1 MVSVPLPSRLYSWRR
16 EPGFSN
22 SCSMASLRC
31 LFNGKILWWSRFH
44 LTFSMNGTRLGVY
57 NSVVIRFWYSSQSHI
72 FSVILRC
79 VLLVRRN
86 ISVTLRCWIR
96 LRRRGCT
103 CKSLCISG
111 CVSALPSTDD
121 DLTRVESSTT
131 TGAAFKWWDSSRYFQ
146 VTDPNSDKPHTNLHR
161 RTKQGQSG
169 DYRSSSDSSIY
180 ILVWRL
186 GRWDFTTF

>member
-161 RTKQGQSG
+161 RTQLLRRLNPSRRPK
-169 DYRSSSDSSIY
+169 RAITEAAVATL
-180 ILVWRL
+180 LVWRL
-186 GRWDFTTF
+186 V